1 MRRLTM
7 TFEDDIYYPIYNL
20 AKEQHT
26 SFRNIVITIL
36 RNEIYKTKEM
46 TDIQIK
52 EKEIKECLY
61 LLDEIKKRQKSHY
74 RLSEQLFV
82 NHGYLA
88 NANPKE
94 SKSYQELLESSK
106 NKFND

>member
-1 MRRLTM
+1 MKRLTM
-7 TFEDDIYYPIYNL
+7 TYEDDIYYPIYNL
-20 AKEQHT
+20 SKEQKT
-26 SFRNIVITIL
+26 SFRNIVMTIL
-36 RNEIYKTKEM
+36 RNEIYKPK
-46 TDIQIK
+46 DISDIK
-52 EKEIKECLY
+52 IISKDMKECLY
-61 LLDEIKKRQKSHY
+61 LLDEIKKKQKSHY